1 MADVPAFQDHHI
13 IERQA
18 YRDSPLLNKL
28 SSQGLFN
35 LDDSANRLNLPADYD
50 TAAKMQVSPHMGGP
64 LANYSDALEEIL
76 SDLTRSPDGRLALQG
91 DRAAA
96 ERVATQVNSLRDTMR
111 AGLINGELLT
121 NKPNNMTVA
130 EARNKINGFF
140 RNWESYAEAHA
151 SQIERYA
158 KGQVNAWDA
167 VTVSET
173 RMQAAI
179 DAIEQSGKKAAKGLA
194 DVKKFELGLA
204 IAEARQAGRL
214 VVSPAFAQKL
224 DTIWDTKQ
232 LNDVLSGKVSASS
245 KSFSTFSKGLNV
257 LGRAGTA
264 YDVGTSTLEAAN
276 AVRAGDKVGAANIMA
291 RLMGR
296 IYAGAKGAAAGA
308 ALGGAVGA
316 PSGPAAFVSSLLG
329 GLVGGSAG
337 AAIGDEAVDA
347 LWKAAGQAISILQAG
362 APEAGVDTPLLQPSG
377 KYYRGLIASGM
388 PKDVADKLMQE
399 LNAEYKKRR
408 LEQPDASVE
417 SIVESVIK
425 DVRAN
430 QAIEPQDEAG
440 ASVTVIKN
448 KKYATTIIN
457 SATGKTEIKN
467 KNKTGKPISSIS
479 YDRHGKKKS
488 TVRFNADGSSIQ
500 NKYDSDTG
508 QVTSSTTVGVDKSRS
523 TKTFNPQGKVV
534 REQRYDAS
542 GNVTFDSKIERQ
554 KKQAA
559 AAADAE
565 KRAAANA
572 ETKHEAGE
580 EKATKQ
586 AAERRA
592 AEAEKQRDAEREKLQ
607 RELEDAAFE
616 QMRRQGAFKDMP
628 PSSTIGSDPKA
639 GDAAKEQAAAKE
651 EAEKAEAQK
660 KATSKAN
667 AEKKAAAKAD
677 AEKKAAAKADA
688 EKKAAAKADAEKKA
702 AAKADAEKKAA
713 AKADAERKERER
725 IAAESARAVEEQR
738 RRVEEA
744 RKQREQASREAQE
757 RQRKMQEQWK
767 REDEE
772 RRRHA
777 AAEQARRDAE
787 ADRLR
792 RQMDATRIPGSGG
805 GRRPAPGMPTPTPRP
820 SLPSTRPWIGV
831 PVVFD
836 LNGDGVLDIR
846 PLHGDAGTAT
856 STSEHASGG
865 NVQPVKAPPVFDWNG
880 DGVADQTAWVG
891 PEDGLLVID
900 LAVDGTAGA
909 DGKIDRPREVA
920 FALWKTEDER
930 QAELKAQGI
939 DDTGRPVTDLEG
951 LRFAFDSNGDTILD
965 ANDAR
970 WSEFRVW
977 QDHNQNGVADD
988 GELRT
993 LDEVGIKFI
1002 SLLPSPEG
1010 ARAFADGSAITGTST
1025 AQKVDGTSI
1034 LVGDVTLAFRPSVSG

>member
-1 MADVPAFQDHHI
+1 MSDLLFLDANSLKYGYEAGSITLLDSYAAYAKANGYQLAVTDVVADEVNRGPVGKVLTKWLAEQKVRVEKTQEFT
-13 IERQA
+13 
-18 YRDSPLLNKL
+18 KL
-28 SSQGLFN
+28 QEF
-35 LDDSANRLNLPADYD
+35 DSAKKAGRP
-50 TAAKMQVSPHMGGP
+50 T
-64 LANYSDALEEIL
+64 
-76 SDLTRSPDGRLALQG
+76 DGYNVKNAG
-91 DRAAA
+91 DRSIA
-96 ERVATQVNSLRDTMR
+96 ESISKEQKAGGKPRVFSDDGYFNNAQELKKFGLRPGIGLTSADMLNN
-111 AGLINGELLT
+111 AGCTGSITPEEFA
-121 NKPNNMTVA
+121 K
-130 EARNKINGFF
+130 F
-140 RNWESYAEAHA
+140 RDGYRS
-151 SQIERYA
+151 
-158 KGQVNAWDA
+158 
-167 VTVSET
+167 
-173 RMQAAI
+173 
-179 DAIEQSGKKAAKGLA
+179 KAAPWKQNVNGIGSYS
-194 DVKKFELGLA
+194 V
-204 IAEARQAGRL
+204 
-214 VVSPAFAQKL
+214 KL
-224 DTIWDTKQ
+224 DTFLTGEQ
-232 LNDVLSGKVSASS
+232 LTDVLSGKATVSGSYMPTL
-245 KSFSTFSKGLNV
+245 FKGLKV
-257 LGRAGTA
+257 VAVAGLV
-264 YDVGTSTLEAAN
+264 YDVGTSTAEAAD
-276 AVRAGDKVGAANIMA
+276 AASKGDTAEAGNIMA

-296 IYAGAKGAAAGA
+296 IYVGTKGAAAGA
-308 ALGGAVGA
+308 ALGGAIGA
-316 PSGPAAFVSSLLG
+316 PAGPVAIAGSIIGALG
-329 GLVGGSAG
+329 GGLAGVAVGDA
-337 AAIGDEAVDA
+337 AVDA

-362 APEAGVDTPLLQPSG
+362 APETGVDTPLLRPSG
-377 KYYRGLIASGM
+377 KYYRGLIANGM
-388 PKDVADKLMQE
+388 PKAIADKLMQE

-417 SIVESVIK
+417 AIVESVIK
-425 DVRAN
+425 NVRAN
-430 QAIEPQDEAG
+430 QAIEPQGEAG

-467 KNKTGKPISSIS
+467 ENKTGKPISSIS
-479 YDRHGKKKS
+479 YDRHGKRKS
-488 TVRFNADGSSIQ
+488 AVRFSADGSSIQ

-559 AAADAE
+559 AAADAEKKDPAKINAETHAAEKAEAEKKAAAKGEAE

-628 PSSTIGSDPKA
+628 PSSTIGSDPQA

-667 AEKKAAAKAD
+667 AEKKAAAKAE
-677 AEKKAAAKADA
+677 AQKKAAAKVEAERLRKIQEAADA
-688 EKKAAAKADAEKKA
+688 Q
-702 AAKADAEKKAA
+702 
-713 AKADAERKERER
+713 
-725 IAAESARAVEEQR
+725 RALEEQNR
-738 RRVEEA
+738 RLIEESK
-744 RKQREQASREAQE
+744 RRDQVQREDQE
-757 RQRKMQEQWK
+757 RRRKMQEQRQ

-772 RRRHA
+772 RRRQA

-792 RQMDATRIPGSGG
+792 RQMDATRIPGSGSG
-805 GRRPAPGMPTPTPRP
+805 TRPAPGVPTPTPRP
-820 SLPSTRPWIGV
+820 SLPPRGPWIGA
-831 PVVFD
+831 PVALD
-836 LNGDGVLDIR
+836 LNGDGVLDIH
-846 PLHGDAGTAT
+846 PLDDGTTIAAT
-856 STSEHASGG
+856 RSDKPLDG
-865 NVQPVKAPPVFDWNG
+865 NVQPVKAPPVFDWDG
-880 DGVADQTAWVG
+880 DGVADQTAWVA
-891 PEDGLLVID
+891 PKDGLLVID
-900 LAVDGTAGA
+900 LAADGKAGP
-909 DGKIDRPREVA
+909 DGKIDQPHEIA

-951 LRFAFDSNGDTILD
+951 LRYAFDTNGDNVLD
-965 ANDAR
+965 ARDAR

-977 QDHNQNGVADD
+977 QDHNQNGVTDD

-1002 SLLPSPEG
+1002 NLLPSPEG
-1010 ARAFADGSAITGTST
+1010 ARAFTDGSAITGTST
-1025 AQKVDGTSI
+1025 AQKVDGTSM
-1034 LVGDVTLAFRPSVSG
+1034 LVGDVTLAFQPSALG